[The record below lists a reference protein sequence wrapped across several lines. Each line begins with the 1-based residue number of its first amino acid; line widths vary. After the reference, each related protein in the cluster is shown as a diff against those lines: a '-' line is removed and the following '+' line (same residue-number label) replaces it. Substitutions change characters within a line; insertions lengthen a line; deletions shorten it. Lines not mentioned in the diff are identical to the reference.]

1 VGEKVVKRAK
11 AGISVQVVQTIAKI
25 KIENVSVLPL
35 RFDILNI
42 RVEKQQFTRARC
54 ESRLFLFAGK
64 GDVKSSYWFEA
75 GEELALEGAA
85 AWT

>member
-1 VGEKVVKRAK
+1 M
-11 AGISVQVVQTIAKI
+11 QVVQTIVKI

-35 RFDILNI
+35 RFDNLNI
-42 RVEKQQFTRARC
+42 RVEKQQFTGRDANRAFFY
-54 ESRLFLFAGK
+54 LPGK

-75 GEELALEGAA
+75 GEELALEGERNA